1 MPIETRLSAGASR
14 LHELLLGGY
23 RRASIDQKTLSLR
36 SSARKPPADIPV
48 RAIISVEIR
57 RSFSRRHLV
66 IRTSDGQRH
75 VVGNLQPG
83 EAAQLAQD
91 INDTAESLQP
101 QATALIDELTTKAVT
116 MFDGSRYIR
125 RSEADTFLTSLIR
138 GLDACKGLVANALT
152 ARSRTNMDHLQTLAQ
167 PASFELAR
175 SRRNRVFT
183 DREAL
188 TVQQVVRDGLGA
200 QLTDEQA
207 AAIATDEDSTLVL
220 AGAGTGKTAVIV
232 GKAVHLVRNQGV
244 DPAQILILAFNRQ
257 AAEEIQERLP
267 SGLDTV
273 HVSTFHAFGR
283 HVIAESDVAPSI
295 SRLATDQFAYRRA
308 IEGVIHKLLKDP
320 GRSGI
325 VLKYI
330 AYPPTPF
337 RSPFG
342 FNSVEEYRQYIRN
355 VELRTLNGTL
365 VKSFEELVI
374 ANYLTEHGVD
384 FSYERPYSVATATK
398 QHSQYRPDFY
408 LHDNDI
414 YIEHFALDRQERPP
428 PGWDTYAEG
437 VAWKRGLHAEHG
449 TNLIETYS
457 WQHSEGKLV
466 EFLQR
471 RLQREGVKMEQLDSA
486 ELLTQLAEQH
496 VSKLAT
502 ILSVFLTHAKGAG
515 LSLERL
521 RALARKSRDSSRAKG
536 FIEVYG
542 QAASEYERLLQK
554 EQAVDFHDLLNC
566 AARLIDDRTWEPPFE
581 YVLVDEFQ
589 DISAGRMRLLKALN
603 HPGVAYFLVG
613 DDWQSIYRFAGSDV
627 QLMRNCRVHLGHTEE
642 RPLSRTFRFGKEIL
656 DPSSVFVQAN
666 PEQTRRD
673 LRPADVSDDRGITIV
688 ADSTPSSAFLSAIG
702 DIDELVGGDD
712 QATVL
717 VLGRYQKTIRALSG
731 RPRNVSG
738 KLTVSFSTI
747 HQAKGQEADYV
758 IVLDLTNKISG
769 FPSRIEDDPLM
780 EMVLPPVTG
789 KAFPVA
795 EERRLFYV
803 ALTRARVGVYLA
815 ANTANPSEFVTEL
828 LALYPRLRQIGRA
841 PLKCPRCSHG
851 FLSPSKS
858 ERTLGCSN
866 RPHCKIQVALC
877 PGCNVG
883 HVLVENGKARCLNPA
898 CSGPGGVCPKCGKG
912 ILLSRRGP
920 SGPFWA
926 CTEYWMEP
934 PCRYTRPIRRR
945 GQQRQRQQAH

>member
-1 MPIETRLSAGASR
+1 MPIKTRLSAGASR

-23 RRASIDQKTLSLR
+23 RRASIDQNTLSLR

-48 RAIISVEIR
+48 TAIINVEFR

-83 EAAQLAQD
+83 EATQLAQD
-91 INDTAESLQP
+91 INDAAESLQP
-101 QATALIDELTTKAVT
+101 EAAALIDELTAKAVT
-116 MFDGSRYIR
+116 MFDSSRYIR
-125 RSEADTFLTSLIR
+125 RSEADTFHTSLIR
-138 GLDACKGLVANALT
+138 GLDACQGLVANALT
-152 ARSRTNMDHLQTLAQ
+152 ARSRTNLDHLRTLAQ

-175 SRRNRVFT
+175 SRRNQAFT

-188 TVQQVVRDGLGA
+188 SVQQVVRDELGA

-295 SRLATDQFAYRRA
+295 SRLATDRFAYRQA
-308 IEGVIHKLLKDP
+308 IEGVIHTLLKDP

-330 AYPPTPF
+330 AYQPASYH
-337 RSPFG
+337 SPFD
-342 FNSVEEYRQYIRN
+342 FNSMEEYLQYIRN

-374 ANYLTEHGVD
+374 ANCLTEHGVD

-408 LHDNDI
+408 LHDYDI

-449 TNLIETYS
+449 TKLVETYS
-457 WQHSEGKLV
+457 WQQSEGKLV
-466 EFLQR
+466 EFLQK
-471 RLQREGVKMEQLDSA
+471 RLQREGVKMEQLDPA
-486 ELLTQLAEQH
+486 ELVAQLAEQH

-521 RALARKSRDSSRAKG
+521 RALARKSKDSSRAKV
-536 FIEVYG
+536 FIEVYR

-554 EQAVDFHDLLNC
+554 EQAVDFHDLINR
-566 AARLIDDRTWEPPFE
+566 AARLINDRNWNPPFQ

-589 DISAGRMRLLKALN
+589 DISAGRMKLLKALN
-603 HPGVAYFLVG
+603 NPGVAYFLVG

-627 QLMRNCRVHLGHTEE
+627 WLMRNCRVHLGHTEE

-656 DPSSVFVQAN
+656 DPSSVFVQVN
-666 PEQTRRD
+666 PEQTRRT
-673 LRPADVSDDRGITIV
+673 LRPADVLEDRGITIV
-688 ADSTPSSAFLSAIG
+688 ADSTPASAFLSAIS
-702 DIDELVGGDD
+702 DIDGLVKGDG

-731 RPRNVSG
+731 RVRNGGS
-738 KLTVSFSTI
+738 KLDVSFSTI

-769 FPSRIEDDPLM
+769 FPSRIEDDPLI
-780 EMVLPPVTG
+780 EMVLPSDTG
-789 KAFPVA
+789 EAFPVA

-815 ANTANPSEFVTEL
+815 SNTANPSEFVIEL
-828 LALYPRLRQIGRA
+828 LALYPRLRQIGRT
-841 PLKCPRCSHG
+841 PLNCPRCSQG

-866 RPHCKIQVALC
+866 RPHCKIQVPLC
-877 PGCNVG
+877 PGCNIG
-883 HVLVENGKARCLNPA
+883 HVLIENGKAGCLNPA
-898 CSGPGGVCPKCGKG
+898 CSDPGEVCPKCGKG

-934 PCRYTRPIRRR
+934 PCRYTRPTRRR
-945 GQQRQRQQAH
+945 GQQRRR